1 MDKQLVL
8 WAALCMNSVSDRAPE
23 LLESSSARV
32 FSVVGFSPNL
42 RVTGWICRDHACP
55 MVVPLDA
62 SRDCVSTAAQR
73 ATRAQTVH
81 AVLLSVESLPRS

>member
-23 LLESSSARV
+23 LLESSSARA
-32 FSVVGFSPNL
+32 FSVVGFSPNS
-42 RVTGWICRDHACP
+42 RVTGWMCKDHACP

-62 SRDCVSTAAQR
+62 SRDCASARQRNGRNACTDCACCTAKR
-73 ATRAQTVH
+73 
-81 AVLLSVESLPRS
+81 